1 MDNEFTDN
9 KLYSDLKSTKQKV
22 NMPGICI
29 RPIMTYIGSALYN
42 DNKYIDDILKA
53 YVKDETNNVKISVF
67 TLKMRR

>member
-1 MDNEFTDN
+1 
-9 KLYSDLKSTKQKV
+9 
-22 NMPGICI
+22 MPGICI

-53 YVKDETNNVKISVF
+53 YVKDETNNVKISAF